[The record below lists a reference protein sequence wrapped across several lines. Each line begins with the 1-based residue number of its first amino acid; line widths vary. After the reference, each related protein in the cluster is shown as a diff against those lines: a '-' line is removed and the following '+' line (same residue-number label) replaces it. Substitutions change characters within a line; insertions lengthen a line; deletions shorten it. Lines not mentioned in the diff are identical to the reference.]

1 MNKFNIFTYT
11 HFLRDI
17 LNDVYMLIYI
27 HGFNSSP
34 ASFKANLL
42 KKYVQSAHIEDRLHV
57 PFVPADPLR
66 AIDSLRT
73 LVEKQLAN
81 ASSEDKGCPVC
92 LIGSSLGGYYA
103 TWLAE
108 QYDCRA
114 VLVNPAVRP
123 FELFE
128 EYLGVNTNLYTGE
141 KYELTR
147 EHIQQLR
154 ELDVERISKPD
165 RYLLLLQTGDE
176 VLDYKLAM
184 EKYAAVPSIVEE
196 GGAHEFMGFDRHL
209 ETVLA
214 FCGINCLKSYA

>member
-1 MNKFNIFTYT
+1 
-11 HFLRDI
+11 
-17 LNDVYMLIYI
+17 MLIYI

-34 ASFKANLL
+34 ASFKASLL
-42 KKYVQSAHIEDRLHV
+42 KKYVEAAHIGHCLHI
-57 PFVPADPLR
+57 PFVSPDPVK
-66 AIDSLRT
+66 AIAT
-73 LVEKQLAN
+73 LGELIEKHVRPGPDGD
-81 ASSEDKGCPVC
+81 EYPVC

-114 VLVNPAVRP
+114 VLVNPAVNP
-123 FELFE
+123 YELFE
-128 EYLGVNTNLYTGE
+128 DYLGTNTNLYTGE
-141 KYELTR
+141 KYELTM
-147 EHIQQLR
+147 EHIEQLR
-154 ELDVERISKPD
+154 EIDVEHITRPD

>member
-1 MNKFNIFTYT
+1 
-11 HFLRDI
+11 
-17 LNDVYMLIYI
+17 MLIYI

-34 ASFKANLL
+34 ASFKASLL
-42 KKYVQSAHIEDRLHV
+42 KKYAQSAHISDRLHV

-66 AIDSLRT
+66 AIDTLKT
-73 LVEKQLAN
+73 LVEKQLNERSA
-81 ASSEDKGCPVC
+81 DRPCPVC

-123 FELFE
+123 YELFE
-128 EYLGVNTNLYTGE
+128 DYLGVNTNLYTGE

-147 EHIQQLR
+147 AHIDQLR
-154 ELDVERISKPD
+154 ELEVDHISKPD

-176 VLDYKLAM
+176 VLDYQQAM

-214 FCGINCLKSYA
+214 FCGINCLKSYS